1 MARLNANETGRQ
13 SLALVCA
20 GGTGGHLFPAQ
31 ALAEELGRRG
41 YVVHL
46 ATDKRG
52 GGLKGSFP
60 AEGVHVLPAATILSR
75 SPLALI
81 RTLSL
86 LSAGFL
92 KAVGLIRRLKPDVVA
107 GFGGY
112 PTLPPLMAASCLQV
126 PSILH
131 EQNAVMGR
139 ANRLLSRFANLV
151 AVSFEDV
158 ERVPESAAPRL
169 RHTGIPVRGAVVEA
183 AETPYAAPGANQP
196 FNLLVFGGSQG
207 ARAFAELV
215 PPAVAGLDAELRHRL
230 KVCQQARPEDVERVR
245 AAYAKAGVA
254 AEVAAFYGDLPVRM
268 AEAHLVISRSG
279 ASTVA
284 EVTVIGR
291 PAILVPLPG
300 AIDNDQ
306 LMNARALE
314 RAGAACLMPQSALT
328 PQVLAT
334 RIAELMGDNAGL
346 ERLAAKAK
354 ALGREDAV
362 ARLADLVE
370 ELGGARNANT
380 ERAQ

>member
-1 MARLNANETGRQ
+1 M
-13 SLALVCA
+13 ALVCA

-31 ALAEELGRRG
+31 ALAEELDRRG
-41 YVVHL
+41 YGVHL

-60 AEGVHVLPAATILSR
+60 AQGVHVLPAATILSR
-75 SPLALI
+75 SPLALV

-86 LSAGFL
+86 LFAGFL
-92 KAVGLIRRLKPDVVA
+92 KALGLIRRLKPDVVA

-112 PTLPPLMAASCLQV
+112 PTLPPLMAARALRV

-139 ANRLLSRFANLV
+139 ANRLLSRFADRV
-151 AVSFEDV
+151 AASFEEV
-158 ERVPESAAPRL
+158 ERVPGGALCKL
-169 RHTGIPVRGAVVEA
+169 RHTGIPVRGAVIEA
-183 AETPYAAPGANQP
+183 AKTPFTAPGGNES

-215 PPAVAGLDAELRHRL
+215 PPAIAMLDGGLRRRL
-230 KVCQQARPEDVERVR
+230 KICQQARPEDLERVR
-245 AAYAKAGVA
+245 AAYDEAGID
-254 AEVAAFYGDLPVRM
+254 AEVEPFYADLPARM
-268 AEAHLVISRSG
+268 AAAHLVISRSG
-279 ASTVA
+279 ASTIA

-314 RAGAACLMPQSALT
+314 RADAACLMPQSTLT
-328 PQVLAT
+328 PQVLSA
-334 RIAELMGDNAGL
+334 RIAELMGDTVGL
-346 ERLAAKAK
+346 ERIAAKAR
-354 ALGREDAV
+354 ALGRKDAV

-370 ELGGARNANT
+370 ELGGAANATT
-380 ERAQ
+380 ERAR

>member
-1 MARLNANETGRQ
+1 LARLNTEQEDRKK
-13 SLALVCA
+13 LALVCA

-41 YVVHL
+41 YAVHL

-52 GGLKGSFP
+52 GGLKDRFP
-60 AEGVHVLPAATILSR
+60 AQGVHVLPAATILSR

-86 LSAGFL
+86 LFSGFL
-92 KAVGLIRRLKPDVVA
+92 KALSLIRHLKPDVVA

-112 PTLPPLMAASCLQV
+112 PTLPPLMAASALRA

-139 ANRLLSRFANLV
+139 ANRLLSRFADLV
-151 AVSFEDV
+151 AVSFDEV
-158 ERVPESAAPRL
+158 ERVPEGAKTRL
-169 RHTGIPVRGAVVEA
+169 RHTGIPVRGAVIAA
-183 AETPYAAPGANQP
+183 AEKP
-196 FNLLVFGGSQG
+196 FAVPRAGGPFSLLVFGGSQG
-207 ARAFAELV
+207 ARAFADLV
-215 PPAVAGLDAELRHRL
+215 PPAVALLDAETRHRL

-245 AAYAKAGVA
+245 AAYRQADVS
-254 AEVAAFYGDLPVRM
+254 AEVEPFYGDLPARM
-268 AEAHLVISRSG
+268 AAAHLVISRSG

-314 RAGAACLMPQSALT
+314 RADAACLMPQSALT
-328 PQVLAT
+328 PQVLAG
-334 RIAELMGDNAGL
+334 RIAKLMGDAARL
-346 ERLAAKAK
+346 ERIAANAR
-354 ALGREDAV
+354 ALGRKDAV

-370 ELGGARNANT
+370 ELGGAKNWNT